1 MNLPKNFRAL
11 VALHIGKLSN
21 TAQNKVT
28 YTGFNNKMVLSIFLK
43 YLQN

>member
-28 YTGFNNKMVLSIFLK
+28 YTGLDRKSVV
-43 YLQN
+43 